1 MGSIEKQN
9 KVTSRQSSLLFNLKK
24 SVFYKASESPKK
36 MENFDQSLLKNKSI
50 SKSLG
55 RTASSL
61 KDLLKD
67 GSSSRR
73 SLSFST

>member
-9 KVTSRQSSLLFNLKK
+9 KVTPRQSSLLFNLKK

-36 MENFDQSLLKNKSI
+36 METFDQSLLKNKSI
-50 SKSLG
+50 STSLG